1 MRSVKAH
8 EVLPE
13 VQRLYEQGD
22 YETAEAL
29 CAVLEAEERKRKGS
43 LLVRALRAR
52 GVVNIRRGKPE
63 QALRHY
69 EEALAISPD
78 DPEVHFSLALYYLS
92 RGDYRRGFAEY
103 EWRTERPACIA
114 PGFAERAPLWDGT
127 SIPDRSLMIHCEQG
141 AGDAIQCVR
150 LLPLL
155 KERVGTLYLA
165 CHDALHRL
173 FEKLPAPDR
182 VFNEQMPLPAYDFQ
196 LPLLSIPHR
205 LGLTLAEIPSQVPYL
220 EVPAT
225 PPSLT
230 PRRRPRVGLV
240 WRAKPHEGDYRTA
253 PLAALGALAAAPVDW
268 VSLQKDPT
276 PEERTLLAGFEAEE
290 AGSGFGDF
298 HDTAEKIA
306 TLDLVISVD
315 TSVVHLAGALAKPV
329 WVLLPKWAEWRWLI
343 DRADSP
349 WYPTARLFRQETDH
363 DWAGLARTVAARLGA
378 AVQASPPNQP
388 WDFLPPLR

>member
-1 MRSVKAH
+1 VKAH
-8 EVLPE
+8 EVLPR
-13 VQRLYEQGD
+13 VQQLYEQGD

-29 CAVLEAEERKRKGS
+29 CAALEKEERKRS

-52 GVVNIRRGKPE
+52 GVVNIRRGRPAE
-63 QALRHY
+63 ALRYY

-78 DPEVHFSLALYYLS
+78 DAEVHFSLALYYLS
-92 RGDYRRGFAEY
+92 RGDYPRGFAEY
-103 EWRTERPACIA
+103 EWRTHRPGCIA
-114 PGFAERAPLWDGT
+114 PGFGERAPLWDGT
-127 SIPDRSLMIHCEQG
+127 PIPGRSLMVHCEQG

-155 KERVGTLYLA
+155 KERVGTLYFA

-173 FEKLPAPDR
+173 FEKLPAPDQ

-205 LGLTLAEIPSQVPYL
+205 LGLTLAEIPPQVPYL
-220 EVPAT
+220 EVPAAPASPA
-225 PPSLT
+225 PP
-230 PRRRPRVGLV
+230 RRPRVGLV
-240 WRAKPHEGDYRTA
+240 WRAKPHEGEYRTA
-253 PLAALGALAAAPVDW
+253 PLAALSALAAAPVDW

-290 AGSGFGDF
+290 AGSAFVDF
-298 HDTAEKIA
+298 QATAEKIA

-315 TSVVHLAGALAKPV
+315 TSVAHLAGALAKPV

-349 WYPTARLFRQETDH
+349 WYPTARLFRQEADH
-363 DWAGLARTVAARLGA
+363 DWAALARTVAARLGA
-378 AVQASPPNQP
+378 AVQAATATQP
-388 WDFLPPLR
+388 WDFLPPVR